1 MSTSSSSAQEASSSS
16 SSPLVPPIHVQLPAA
31 ALDDDNTAG
40 ALLLPTCFTY
50 TFPEGLQ
57 RVRIVFTL
65 ADVHQLVPKNR
76 RWLVPS
82 KIDCKMR
89 TEATKRTR
97 GWSRA
102 ENRIISRVPRQRLQ
116 GHWR

>member
-1 MSTSSSSAQEASSSS
+1 MK
-16 SSPLVPPIHVQLPAA
+16 LPAA
-31 ALDDDNTAG
+31 ALDDDEA
-40 ALLLPTCFTY
+40 AVVLLRPTRFTY
-50 TFPEGLQ
+50 TLPEGPQ

-65 ADVHQLVPKNR
+65 ADVQKLVPKNR

-97 GWSRA
+97 GWPRA